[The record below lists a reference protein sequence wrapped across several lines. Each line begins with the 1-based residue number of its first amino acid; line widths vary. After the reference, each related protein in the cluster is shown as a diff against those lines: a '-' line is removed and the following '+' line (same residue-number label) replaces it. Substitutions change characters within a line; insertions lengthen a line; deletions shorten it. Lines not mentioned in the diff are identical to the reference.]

1 MKVTIEFTTDDDL
14 ELLESVFKARAA
26 EALLNAPDPV
36 NVMPQP
42 TPVVPPSPPAPHA
55 FVPAPPDMFGA
66 PSSDALA
73 AAANNAQQLA
83 ARQVAAFAPPPQ
95 TAPAAPRVDFG
106 QPGERD
112 SEGLPWDGRIHSS
125 SKALLADGKWRQR
138 RNTDPAVVAAV
149 TAELRAALAAPSA
162 PVPAAP
168 PAPAAPPVPPAPPST
183 VPAYSGVTPALDVT
197 ITPPAPPV
205 EPAAMT
211 FPQFMHAITAARL
224 APGIVLEACKAV
236 GMPSIPALAQRTDLI
251 PAVATA
257 LGVA

>member
-26 EALLNAPDPV
+26 ESA
-36 NVMPQP
+36 
-42 TPVVPPSPPAPHA
+42 PPAPPVTPITTPVSAAPVTATVAPVPA
-55 FVPAPPDMFGA
+55 FAPAPPDMFGA

-73 AAANNAQQLA
+73 AACDNFQSLA
-83 ARQVAAFAPPPQ
+83 ARQATAVPPP
-95 TAPAAPRVDFG
+95 PAPRVD
-106 QPGERD
+106 PGPPGDRD

-168 PAPAAPPVPPAPPST
+168 PAPPST
-183 VPAYSGVTPALDVT
+183 VPAYSGVTPALDAT
-197 ITPPAPPV
+197 ITPPVPPAPPV
-205 EPAAMT
+205 EPAPATMT

>member
-26 EALLNAPDPV
+26 EDALNAPAAPESA
-36 NVMPQP
+36 PIA
-42 TPVVPPSPPAPHA
+42 PVVPSTPVAPAFA
-55 FVPAPPDMFGA
+55 PAPPDMFGVPPA
-66 PSSDALA
+66 TPGLLA
-73 AAANNAQQLA
+73 RDLLG
-83 ARQVAAFAPPPQ
+83 VPP
-95 TAPAAPRVDFG
+95 APRVD
-106 QPGERD
+106 PGPPGDRD

-168 PAPAAPPVPPAPPST
+168 PAPPAPP
-183 VPAYSGVTPALDVT
+183 
-197 ITPPAPPV
+197 
-205 EPAAMT
+205 PAAVVPPPPEAPASMT

-224 APGIVLEACKAV
+224 APGVVLEACKAV

-257 LGVA
+257 LGVAS